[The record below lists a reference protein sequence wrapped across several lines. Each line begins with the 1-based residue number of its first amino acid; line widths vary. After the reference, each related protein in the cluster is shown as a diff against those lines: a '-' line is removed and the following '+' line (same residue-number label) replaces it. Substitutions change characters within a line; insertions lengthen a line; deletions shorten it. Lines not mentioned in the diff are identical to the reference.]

1 MNLDEKRIA
10 EILKYAEIVFLT
22 RRFVEEMI
30 PGCHTEKDGL
40 TFMNGLGDGN
50 GKRGRG
56 EKTRENR
63 EENEEAEEKKA
74 EGKERQV
81 R

>member
-1 MNLDEKRIA
+1 MEDVKVNLDEERIA
-10 EILKYAEIVFLT
+10 GILKYAEMVFLT

-50 GKRGRG
+50 GKERKRRKNERKSRG
-56 EKTRENR
+56 K
-63 EENEEAEEKKA
+63 
-74 EGKERQV
+74 
-81 R
+81 

>member
-1 MNLDEKRIA
+1 MEDVKVNLDEKRIA
-10 EILKYAEIVFLT
+10 EILKYAEMVFLT

-50 GKRGRG
+50 GKERKRRKNERKSRG
-56 EKTRENR
+56 K
-63 EENEEAEEKKA
+63 
-74 EGKERQV
+74 
-81 R
+81 

>member
-1 MNLDEKRIA
+1 MEDVKVNLDEKRIA
-10 EILKYAEIVFLT
+10 EILKYAEMVFLT

-50 GKRGRG
+50 GKER
-56 EKTRENR
+56 
-63 EENEEAEEKKA
+63 KKR
-74 EGKERQV
+74 KNN
-81 R
+81 

>member
-1 MNLDEKRIA
+1 MEDVKVNLDEKRIA
-10 EILKYAEIVFLT
+10 EILKYAEMVFLI

-50 GKRGRG
+50 GKERKRRKNERKSRG
-56 EKTRENR
+56 K
-63 EENEEAEEKKA
+63 
-74 EGKERQV
+74 
-81 R
+81 